1 MEKLEF
7 TVHEFMA
14 IMGSLDENLAG
25 KNAPEGSVYNEW
37 HAQWKALDERLEE
50 LPMMERADMLFDG
63 KLTINAITEPH
74 LKEVISVVESQ
85 VAIHQQLIK
94 DNDEDAD
101 PEDLEIWQNRL
112 NDLSELLGSSN
123 WRDEIS

>member
-50 LPMMERADMLFDG
+50 LPMMERANMLFDG

-85 VAIHQQLIK
+85 VAMHQQLIK

>member
-7 TVHEFMA
+7 TVHEFMT

-25 KNAPEGSVYNEW
+25 KKAPDGSVYNEW
-37 HAQWKALDERLEE
+37 HQQWKTLDERLEE

-74 LKEVISVVESQ
+74 LKEVIGVVKSQ
-85 VAIHQQLIK
+85 IAMHEKLIE
-94 DNDEDAD
+94 DGDEDAD
-101 PEDLEIWQNRL
+101 PEDLEVWRNRL
-112 NDLSELLGSSN
+112 KDLSELLGSN
-123 WRDEIS
+123 DWRDKPA

>member
-7 TVHEFMA
+7 TVHEFMT
-14 IMGSLDENLAG
+14 IMGSLDEKLAG
-25 KNAPEGSVYNEW
+25 KNAPKGSVYNKW
-37 HAQWKALDERLEE
+37 YQQWKALDERLEE

-85 VAIHQQLIK
+85 VAMHQQLIK

>member
-63 KLTINAITEPH
+63 KLTINAITELH

-85 VAIHQQLIK
+85 VAMHQQLIK

>member
-63 KLTINAITEPH
+63 KLTINAIPEPH

-85 VAIHQQLIK
+85 VAMHQQLIK

>member
-14 IMGSLDENLAG
+14 IMGSLDENQAG

-63 KLTINAITEPH
+63 KLTINAITESH

-85 VAIHQQLIK
+85 VAMHQQLIK

>member
-1 MEKLEF
+1 LEKLEF

-25 KNAPEGSVYNEW
+25 NNAPEGSVYNEW

-50 LPMMERADMLFDG
+50 LPMMERANMLFDG

-85 VAIHQQLIK
+85 VAMHQQLIK

>member
-37 HAQWKALDERLEE
+37 HAQWKALDKRLEE

-85 VAIHQQLIK
+85 VAMHQQLIK

>member
-1 MEKLEF
+1 
-7 TVHEFMA
+7 MA
-14 IMGSLDENLAG
+14 IMGHIDESLAG
-25 KNAPEGSVYNEW
+25 RPAPAGSVYNEW
-37 HAQWKALDERLEE
+37 FDQWKALDQRLEE

-74 LKEVISVVESQ
+74 LKEVISVVESH
-85 VAIHQQLIK
+85 VAMHQQLIK

>member
-1 MEKLEF
+1 LEKLEF
-7 TVHEFMA
+7 SVHEFMT

-25 KNAPEGSVYNEW
+25 KKAPDGSVYNEW
-37 HAQWKALDERLEE
+37 HQQWKALDERLEE

-85 VAIHQQLIK
+85 VAMHQQLIK

>member
-14 IMGSLDENLAG
+14 IMGSLDEILAG

-85 VAIHQQLIK
+85 VAMHQQLIK

>member
-1 MEKLEF
+1 MDKLIF

-14 IMGSLDENLAG
+14 IMGQLDEILDG
-25 KNAPEGSVYNEW
+25 KMAPDGSVYHEW
-37 HAQWKALDERLEE
+37 FEQWKALDARLEE

-74 LKEVISVVESQ
+74 LKEVIGIVEAQVVLHE
-85 VAIHQQLIK
+85 QLIK
-94 DNDEDAD
+94 DEDEDAD

-112 NDLSELLGSSN
+112 KDLNSLLN
-123 WRDEIS
+123 AEDWRKADV